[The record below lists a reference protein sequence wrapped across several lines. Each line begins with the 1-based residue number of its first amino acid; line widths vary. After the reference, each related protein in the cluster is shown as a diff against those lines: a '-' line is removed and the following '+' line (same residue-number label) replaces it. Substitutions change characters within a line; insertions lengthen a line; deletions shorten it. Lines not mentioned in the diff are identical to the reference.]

1 MHTIHDASE
10 LSLVKQELLHAA
22 AANGGVLNV
31 ETRCETHGWAVRAGR
46 KRFFD
51 PADLELAPRY
61 VAEVPHLVQMQLIRE
76 FGSKNCYEL
85 TNFGWQLVRKLV
97 QQAKK

>member
-1 MHTIHDASE
+1 VE
-10 LSLVKQELLHAA
+10 QELLQAA
-22 AANGGVLNV
+22 ATNGGVLNV

-51 PADLELAPRY
+51 PADRELAHRY
-61 VAEVPHLVQMQLIRE
+61 VAEVPRLVQLQLVRE

-85 TNFGWQLVRKLV
+85 TNFGWQLARKLV
-97 QQAKK
+97 QQAKA